1 MTQER
6 RPLSSGGGQEWLP
19 VKVTFQWDLEG
30 DWIRGTGLGGGRIPG
45 TKMREV
51 EHCQAGRMMEEEH
64 VGRERRLW
72 VWTDQKETQVHRFG
86 APMARLRVWGL

>member
-1 MTQER
+1 
-6 RPLSSGGGQEWLP
+6 
-19 VKVTFQWDLEG
+19 
-30 DWIRGTGLGGGRIPG
+30 
-45 TKMREV
+45 
-51 EHCQAGRMMEEEH
+51 MEEEH